1 MEFIFKWIT
10 VDKRLRFLSYLIN
23 CYNVTT
29 NKLLQRIW
37 IRNLCIILPAILAT
51 VLFLSKRQIWQKT
64 KVIDDRFNIRS
75 KLICPNELFSS
86 TQKYWSHLGKLP
98 PPYLVIHVEYT
109 YNTLLNIGFLSFHG
123 KCTLSLCHTTVVS
136 IRFKGF
142 FGRFSKVS
150 KILLGIQ
157 SVHV

>member
-1 MEFIFKWIT
+1 MEFIFKWLT
-10 VDKRLRFLSYLIN
+10 FDKRLRFLSY
-23 CYNVTT
+23 CQ
-29 NKLLQRIW
+29 LLQRIW

-109 YNTLLNIGFLSFHG
+109 YNTLLNIVFLSFHWR
-123 KCTLSLCHTTVVS
+123 CTLSLCHTTVVS
-136 IRFKGF
+136 ISF
-142 FGRFSKVS
+142 
-150 KILLGIQ
+150 
-157 SVHV
+157 